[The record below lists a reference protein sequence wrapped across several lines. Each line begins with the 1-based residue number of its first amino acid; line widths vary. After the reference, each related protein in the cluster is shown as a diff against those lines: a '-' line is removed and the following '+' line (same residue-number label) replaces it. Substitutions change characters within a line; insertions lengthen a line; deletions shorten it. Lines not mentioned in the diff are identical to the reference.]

1 MSTDP
6 PLPPVPAG
14 LRQDDLDT
22 LGGLAAQLAAF
33 ADAIPAP
40 APHEP
45 LPEVR
50 ELAWPMVRLHELI
63 AVPLDESFF
72 RATNTAGPDAGL
84 GVFTATTTALT
95 LAQAALARAAS
106 LLADPAPTPEALS
119 SARRSLATARGTVRS
134 AAEALGEAV
143 DTASGLPEVTAL
155 ASRRRPVIPAGQR
168 PPAAGDAE
176 RRVDAALRRSPALV
190 LLSPPASPPAPPA
203 RSGTP
208 SATVV
213 PLRRT

>member
-1 MSTDP
+1 MSTNP
-6 PLPPVPAG
+6 PLPPVPTG

-22 LGGLAAQLAAF
+22 LGDLAAQLAAF

-95 LAQAALARAAS
+95 LAQAALARSAN

-119 SARRSLATARGTVRS
+119 SARSCLATARGTVRS

-155 ASRRRPVIPAGQR
+155 ASRRPIVPAGHR
-168 PPAAGDAE
+168 PPAAGDAA

-190 LLSPPASPPAPPA
+190 LLSPPASPPAPPT